1 MTNVI
6 TAQLY
11 KYLQPYKGTYKQYI
25 QIVDN
30 HNKKETVVQEVNDI
44 TSKRV
49 KSKNEYTFMIIHF
62 SKICF
67 SLKNVSK
74 LFYFFTKL
82 SKNFLS

>member
-11 KYLQPYKGTYKQYI
+11 KYLQPYKGTYNTYI

-30 HNKKETVVQEVNDI
+30 HNTKDTVVQEVNDI

-49 KSKNEYTFMIIHF
+49 KSKNDKYIISFKKF
-62 SKICF
+62 SKIF
-67 SLKNVSK
+67 Q
-74 LFYFFTKL
+74 
-82 SKNFLS
+82 NFCIS